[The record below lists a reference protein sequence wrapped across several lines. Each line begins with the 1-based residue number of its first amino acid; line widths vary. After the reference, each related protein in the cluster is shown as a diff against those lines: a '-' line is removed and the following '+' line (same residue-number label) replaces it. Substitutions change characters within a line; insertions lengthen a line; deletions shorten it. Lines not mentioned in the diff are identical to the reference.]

1 MKHKVIFASIVATL
15 ALAVGCTKEADQH
28 YLKEIKVSTS
38 YVSLA
43 TTEATNSSTIT
54 VTATDSWTIS
64 VPEDAAKW
72 LTVTPTSGSAG
83 ETQVTFSAAAGEGNT
98 AEVIIKCGEKTQ
110 RVNVIQ
116 GLATVSNATCKE
128 VLDGPDSKTYR
139 VTGVVTKIVN
149 TTYGNWYLNDGTG
162 EVYIYGTLDSK
173 GATKNFLSW
182 GLEVGDEITVEGPKT
197 TYNGT
202 VELVDVTVVKI
213 TKSLIKVDAV
223 MPEDATIAKEGGD
236 VTVTLANKGGKLGVI
251 IPEDAQS
258 WLGISLLAGDV
269 VVFTAA
275 PNEGGDREAT
285 VTFTTTDGKKDYTA
299 ELVIAQKGAIL
310 DITAAEFNKLADGTA
325 LYRVKGVVTQIVM
338 DKTDATKYNKYGNF
352 YIQDGTGEV
361 YVYGLLPEAGGQ
373 TAQDVLTS
381 KGVKVGDVITVV
393 GPKGSYK
400 DSPQMVNGYYVE
412 HTSVR
417 AATAAEFNALADGSD
432 LYLISGKVTEIVMD
446 KADATKYNKYGNFY
460 VEDETGKVYVYGLVP
475 AITGASGQDLLT
487 KLGVKVGDFIT
498 VVGPKGSYKNAPQM
512 VNGYYVAHEEG
523 TADDSGDDSGD
534 ESGDDSGDDSTSLG
548 QFDSNVTFTKGTSC
562 YDDNVLNVV
571 YGETTTENVKNLKFG
586 TGSKFGDGT
595 VTLPAGTKK
604 VTFYAVAW
612 KGTPAT
618 FKISLA
624 LSWTDTTINYS
635 EFTTKEI
642 AANDGASNNSP
653 YNITVTDTDKYE
665 IEFPQAIGD
674 AGSYLKFETTSDA
687 EDGKNG
693 KRAFLFGVQA
703 SK

>member
-54 VTATDSWTIS
+54 VTATDSWSIS

-275 PNEGGDREAT
+275 PNEGGDRETT

-299 ELVIAQKGAIL
+299 ELTITQKGAIL

-338 DKTDATKYNKYGNF
+338 DKT
-352 YIQDGTGEV
+352 
-361 YVYGLLPEAGGQ
+361 
-373 TAQDVLTS
+373 
-381 KGVKVGDVITVV
+381 
-393 GPKGSYK
+393 
-400 DSPQMVNGYYVE
+400 
-412 HTSVR
+412 
-417 AATAAEFNALADGSD
+417 
-432 LYLISGKVTEIVMD
+432 
-446 KADATKYNKYGNFY
+446 DATKYNKYGNFY

-674 AGSYLKFETTSDA
+674 AGSYLKFETTSDV